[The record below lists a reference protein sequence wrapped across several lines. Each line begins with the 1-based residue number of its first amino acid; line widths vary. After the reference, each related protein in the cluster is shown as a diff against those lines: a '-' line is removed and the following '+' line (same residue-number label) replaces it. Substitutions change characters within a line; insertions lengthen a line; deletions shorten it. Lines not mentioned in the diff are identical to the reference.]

1 METGSVRHLIEPY
14 TDGALRFAADP
25 LETLILMQSKFQPFE
40 GEIDSSRHLRI
51 GLNIGT
57 TQWLYRHGEVGVI
70 DCAWRRNGI
79 TVSLPNEKAHG
90 RSPPVSMIGMA
101 IDLDQLSADLDTPVS
116 AQDFEP
122 LAAQITMDAV
132 AARQLRALLAGADL
146 HGLSSAYFSEG
157 IGALL
162 HRLATG
168 RAIDAGTGVYPLD
181 ARRLK
186 TVLELMDANLGN
198 DLTVLTMA
206 RAVDMDATNF
216 AKAFRAATGLAPFAH
231 MTRQRMKLACDLL
244 ASGHSVT
251 SVALSVNY
259 ANPSKFAAAF
269 KRCLGCTPTE
279 WMAANNG

>member
-1 METGSVRHLIEPY
+1 
-14 TDGALRFAADP
+14 
-25 LETLILMQSKFQPFE
+25 
-40 GEIDSSRHLRI
+40 
-51 GLNIGT
+51 
-57 TQWLYRHGEVGVI
+57 VI

-79 TVSLPNEKAHG
+79 TVSLPNEKALS
-90 RSPPVSMIGMA
+90 RSPAVSMIGMA
-101 IDLDQLSADLDTPVS
+101 IDLDQASADHDTPVS

-122 LAAQITMDAV
+122 LATQITMDAV
-132 AARQLRALLAGADL
+132 AARQLRALLSGADL
-146 HGLSSAYFSEG
+146 HGLSSAYFYEG

-168 RAIDAGTGVYPLD
+168 RTIEVETGVYPLD

-186 TVLELMDANLGN
+186 TVLELMDASLGN
-198 DLTVLTMA
+198 DLAVLAMA

-216 AKAFRAATGLAPFAH
+216 AKAFRASTGLAPFAYV
-231 MTRQRMKLACDLL
+231 TRRRMKLACDLL

-269 KRCLGCTPTE
+269 KRCIGYTPTE
-279 WMAANNG
+279 WVMTNRG